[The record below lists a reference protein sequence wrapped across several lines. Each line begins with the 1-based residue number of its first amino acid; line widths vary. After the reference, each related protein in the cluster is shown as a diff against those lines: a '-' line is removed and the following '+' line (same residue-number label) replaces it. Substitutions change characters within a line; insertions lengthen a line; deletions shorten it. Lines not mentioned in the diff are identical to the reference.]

1 MHSAGLELT
10 KLTYTRL
17 EDNLIRHRGD
27 RLLIVSR
34 VDSIVFVLFLKAVG
48 VREYCCT
55 AVWQPKIG
63 WQLCQLCFA
72 RSSRATRAS
81 RATNLRPGG
90 LVAFGLAE
98 SRQSY
103 VRGVA
108 LSREPPKLQQ
118 A

>member
-48 VREYCCT
+48 VREYCCM
-55 AVWQPKIG
+55 ALENWLAA
-63 WQLCQLCFA
+63 LCYA
-72 RSSRATRAS
+72 RSSRATRAL
-81 RATNLRPGG
+81 RAMNLCPCG
-90 LVAFGLAE
+90 LMALGLAE
-98 SRQSY
+98 RRQSY
-103 VRGVA
+103 VRDVA